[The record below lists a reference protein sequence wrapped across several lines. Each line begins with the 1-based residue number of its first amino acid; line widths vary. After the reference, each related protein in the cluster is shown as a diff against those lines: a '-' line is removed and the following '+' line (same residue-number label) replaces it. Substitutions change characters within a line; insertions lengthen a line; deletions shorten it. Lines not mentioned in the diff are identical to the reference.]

1 MQAILKTP
9 LILTALLPFCVSAKI
24 SVENATVFATQSP
37 DEPSAIFMNLHN
49 DGKEPVNLAFAQ
61 STRAARLELHGTQH
75 GKMLTLS
82 GIEIPANGNVQLK
95 RGGLH
100 IMVFEAAKTLRAGE
114 KFPLELM
121 FDNGERVEVEA
132 NVVGH

>member
-1 MQAILKTP
+1 MQAILKTL

-49 DGKEPVNLAFAQ
+49 DGKEPVNLAFVQ
-61 STRAARLELHGTQH
+61 SPRAARLELHGTQH

-95 RGGLH
+95 RGDLH
-100 IMVFEAAKTLRAGE
+100 IMVSVQTLRAGE
-114 KFPLELM
+114 TFPLELM
-121 FDNGERVEVEA
+121 FDNGERVVVEA